1 MRVLSPSTMRRSS
14 ASKVRRGGR
23 DEVKEKS
30 SNMVKYSVRSR
41 VYSKRVLRTQ

>member
-30 SNMVKYSVRSR
+30 SNMVTVEY
-41 VYSKRVLRTQ
+41 YYRVLWMVYI